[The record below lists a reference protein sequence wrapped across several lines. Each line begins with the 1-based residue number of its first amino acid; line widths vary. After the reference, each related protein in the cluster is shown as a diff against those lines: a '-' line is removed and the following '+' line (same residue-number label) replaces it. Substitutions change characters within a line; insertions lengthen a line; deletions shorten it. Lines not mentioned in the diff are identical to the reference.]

1 MLELFLTVVILESI
15 VQQTIL
21 FASQKN
27 VTFVFCI
34 EELQAFIGVNIA
46 MGMLRL
52 PQIRD
57 YWATNNI
64 LATPW
69 FPSIMSR
76 DRFLSI
82 LRFLHLADSTKQKK
96 QGEQGYD
103 PLFKVRPLIDHL
115 SAVFQQYYQPLRQLS
130 IDEMMVGTRCRI
142 AFLQFMPKKPTR
154 FGIKIWVNSEAKT
167 GYVLKFE
174 IYTGAHEGTRE
185 KGLSYRVVMELMEPF
200 QGKGHCL
207 FIDNFYTGP
216 KLLLDLLERGTYSAG
231 TVRPNRKGFPPDLK
245 PSGSAVP
252 GNMRFGTASEGRL
265 TAVWWFDRRDV
276 LALSTMHNTSAT
288 VVLKRPKGSREK
300 QPIPCPTIISEY
312 NAYMG
317 GVDLMDQHLSYYSMS
332 TRRTLKW
339 WKKVFWRLVDICII
353 NAWILF
359 RQNNPNSAIK
369 SQRSFRL
376 KLAEELVQPLLN
388 LKANPSCPPTLR
400 VDLESQQ
407 LLRSD

>member
-1 MLELFLTVVILESI
+1 MVTWETHLYCKEETNSMAATFSYPTGPSPRTKDAVSPLKMLELFLTVVILESI

-21 FASQKN
+21 FASQKG

-52 PQIRD
+52 P
-57 YWATNNI
+57 
-64 LATPW
+64 
-69 FPSIMSR
+69 
-76 DRFLSI
+76 
-82 LRFLHLADSTKQKK
+82 
-96 QGEQGYD
+96 
-103 PLFKVRPLIDHL
+103 LIDHL
-115 SAVFQQYYQPLRQLS
+115 SAVFQQYYQPLCQLS
-130 IDEMMVGTRCRI
+130 IDKMMVGTRCCI

-154 FGIKIWVNSEAKT
+154 FRIKIWVNSEAKT

-216 KLLLDLLERGTYSAG
+216 KLLLDLLERGAYSAG

-245 PSGSAVP
+245 PNGSAVP
-252 GNMRFGTASEGRL
+252 GNMRFGTASKGRL

-276 LALSTMHNTSAT
+276 LALSTMHNTSAKL
-288 VVLKRPKGSREK
+288 VLKCPKGSRKK

-317 GVDLMDQHLSYYSMS
+317 GIDLMDQHLSYYSMS

-339 WKKVFWRLVDICII
+339 WKKFFGGWWTFAL
-353 NAWILF
+353 
-359 RQNNPNSAIK
+359 
-369 SQRSFRL
+369 
-376 KLAEELVQPLLN
+376 
-388 LKANPSCPPTLR
+388 
-400 VDLESQQ
+400 
-407 LLRSD
+407 